1 MSDLEERSLW
11 LVKASV
17 LASGLLLAAG
27 LLLDVTAGGHP
38 NAWSARLLAI
48 GLMVLMAVPALRVI
62 IATAERVRC
71 RDWYFVAATIV
82 VLIELS
88 VTMFLASRKA

>member
-27 LLLDVTAGGHP
+27 LLLHVTAGGHP
-38 NAWSARLLAI
+38 GGWPPRLLAI
-48 GLMVLMAVPALRVI
+48 GLMILMAVPALRVV
-62 IATAERVRC
+62 IATAERIR
-71 RDWYFVAATIV
+71 RRAATGI
-82 VLIELS
+82 S
-88 VTMFLASRKA
+88 WPRRSSC